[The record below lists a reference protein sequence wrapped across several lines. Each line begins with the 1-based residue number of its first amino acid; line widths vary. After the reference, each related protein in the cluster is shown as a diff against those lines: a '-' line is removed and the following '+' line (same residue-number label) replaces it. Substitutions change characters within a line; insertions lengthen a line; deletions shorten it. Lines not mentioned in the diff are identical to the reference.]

1 MENQTKIKAYSYIR
15 MSTDIQIKGDSL
27 RRQKELSKN
36 YAEEY
41 NLELIETIE
50 DIGVSAFSGK
60 NSKKGALGIF
70 LDAIESNKIAAGSF
84 LLVESLDRLSRESVL
99 TAFNL
104 FTSIL
109 NQHITIVTLT
119 DNQIYTIENVN
130 NNIGLLFTSL
140 GVMLRA
146 NEESQTKSKR
156 LKATWSNKRNSLNT
170 KKYTGI
176 APAWLIYDKKL
187 DVFGINNDV
196 AKSVKKIFEM
206 SINGYGAY
214 SITTFLNTHLVEFPS
229 YKSKNGWH
237 KSYVQKI
244 LNNKAVY
251 GEFQAHKMNDG
262 KRVAVGNIT
271 EDYFPSI
278 ISKEDFELS
287 QLRLKQRA
295 INGSGRKGNAF
306 ANLFTKLIKCKGC
319 GSVVVFRNK
328 GKPPKGVQYLKC
340 GNSERKLICMAPAW
354 EYENFENSFFEFI
367 VELDLEEIFSD
378 KESLSEKDKL
388 TSTIGLLKMNL
399 ETTEKEYELILD
411 LIVGK
416 KLSENIILDLGDK
429 ADAKKNEANAIKAE
443 ITKLNQSLFALEQ
456 SQSNMSLKDNIV
468 TYKNIVAGKAE
479 LELKE
484 IRHNIHNEIK
494 KIITRIDFYNLD
506 IYSFHVNLDDMIFKE
521 KFINALIKKR
531 YKTPEQQEKYL
542 ETDAGN
548 RFYNSFLRGYMV
560 VFTNGCTKWV
570 APSWN
575 VVIKRDSRRL
585 NSMIEKSLKN
595 MM

>member
-176 APAWLIYDKKL
+176 APAWLI
-187 DVFGINNDV
+187 
-196 AKSVKKIFEM
+196 
-206 SINGYGAY
+206 
-214 SITTFLNTHLVEFPS
+214 
-229 YKSKNGWH
+229 
-237 KSYVQKI
+237 
-244 LNNKAVY
+244 
-251 GEFQAHKMNDG
+251 
-262 KRVAVGNIT
+262 
-271 EDYFPSI
+271 
-278 ISKEDFELS
+278 
-287 QLRLKQRA
+287 
-295 INGSGRKGNAF
+295 
-306 ANLFTKLIKCKGC
+306 
-319 GSVVVFRNK
+319 
-328 GKPPKGVQYLKC
+328 
-340 GNSERKLICMAPAW
+340 
-354 EYENFENSFFEFI
+354 
-367 VELDLEEIFSD
+367 
-378 KESLSEKDKL
+378 
-388 TSTIGLLKMNL
+388 
-399 ETTEKEYELILD
+399 
-411 LIVGK
+411 
-416 KLSENIILDLGDK
+416 
-429 ADAKKNEANAIKAE
+429 
-443 ITKLNQSLFALEQ
+443 
-456 SQSNMSLKDNIV
+456 
-468 TYKNIVAGKAE
+468 
-479 LELKE
+479 
-484 IRHNIHNEIK
+484 
-494 KIITRIDFYNLD
+494 
-506 IYSFHVNLDDMIFKE
+506 
-521 KFINALIKKR
+521 
-531 YKTPEQQEKYL
+531 
-542 ETDAGN
+542 
-548 RFYNSFLRGYMV
+548 
-560 VFTNGCTKWV
+560 
-570 APSWN
+570 
-575 VVIKRDSRRL
+575 
-585 NSMIEKSLKN
+585 
-595 MM
+595 